1 MRRHACF
8 GYAHGGMAIVVK
20 LDCDGGSVSQG
31 SSENGHRLAMIK
43 VDGST
48 QMDHGAFCY
57 RHASKSFFDG
67 AGLA

>member
-1 MRRHACF
+1 
-8 GYAHGGMAIVVK
+8 MAIVVK

-31 SSENGHRLAMIK
+31 SSVNGHRLAVIK